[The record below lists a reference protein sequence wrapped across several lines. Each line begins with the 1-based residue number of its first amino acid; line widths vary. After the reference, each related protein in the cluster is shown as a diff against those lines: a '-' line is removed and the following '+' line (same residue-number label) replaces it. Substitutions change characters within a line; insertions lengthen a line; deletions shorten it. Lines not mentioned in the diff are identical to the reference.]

1 MEVRLDQ
8 LSNQVEACLWEI
20 LSLKD
25 VRDTVSR
32 PTVERRFA
40 PRSSILPQLH
50 HTHSDMDSYGDSYGD
65 SYCRAWSLPHPR
77 ASRLSTFSEVASLR
91 NEMVSFRDHHPS
103 GAASPE
109 DLKVQKEEKPRR
121 LFRPVRGVD
130 LKIAWQ
136 IHAREMR
143 NAECDEETRPIMR
156 LLYRSRCAC
165 LWELVDDPDSSRAAW
180 WLSVFLKMVVFINM
194 AVAFFQS
201 TKGHI
206 FNATLGVVGTFCDVV
221 FCLEF
226 LARVISAPSKVV
238 LIKDP
243 FNWTD
248 FLSALALPLRIS
260 FALHPQLRAAEVILL
275 FFLPVVCSLKLLRY
289 FESFRL
295 LIDAC
300 RNSVPALPV
309 LVYTMSVITLLSS
322 SAIYLVESRDNIPS
336 MPHALW
342 LALVTVTTVGYG
354 DFAPKST
361 AGYVVV
367 SILSCVSVLFLGL
380 PVGIIGHEFKACW
393 ESRSRVLLMTRVRK
407 CLAKWGYSAQDLRVL
422 VEFVDEDGDGN
433 LNLSEFMALINQMR
447 IGIRAGV
454 AIQLFML
461 FDDDQNGF
469 LDYHEFLRHLFPE
482 EYVLDQQQRAKT
494 FQEPNKRVSE
504 ALNHL
509 DAMRVSLRNQGSE
522 NS

>member
-1 MEVRLDQ
+1 
-8 LSNQVEACLWEI
+8 
-20 LSLKD
+20 
-25 VRDTVSR
+25 
-32 PTVERRFA
+32 
-40 PRSSILPQLH
+40 
-50 HTHSDMDSYGDSYGD
+50 
-65 SYCRAWSLPHPR
+65 
-77 ASRLSTFSEVASLR
+77 VASLR
-91 NEMVSFRDHHPS
+91 NEMVSFNDNHP
-103 GAASPE
+103 ARASP
-109 DLKVQKEEKPRR
+109 DSIDIRKEEKARR

-136 IHAREMR
+136 IHARELR
-143 NAECDEETRPIMR
+143 LHECDEETRPIMR
-156 LLYRSRCAC
+156 LLYRHRCAH

-180 WLSVFLKMVVFINM
+180 WLSIFLKLVVFINM

-201 TKGHI
+201 IEGHI
-206 FNATLGVVGTFCDVV
+206 FTATLGVVGTFCDVI

-226 LARVISAPSKVV
+226 LTRIIAAPSKLVH
-238 LIKDP
+238 IMDP

-248 FLSALALPLRIS
+248 FLSALALPLRIT
-260 FALHPQLRAAEVILL
+260 LVLQPELRPIEVMLL
-275 FFLPVVCSLKLLRY
+275 FFLPAVCSLKLLRY

-354 DFAPKST
+354 DFAPKSA

-407 CLAKWGYSAQDLRVL
+407 CLAKWGYTAQDLRVL

-433 LNLSEFMALINQMR
+433 LNLSEFIALINQMR
-447 IGIRAGV
+447 IGIRAEV
-454 AIQLFML
+454 AVQLFML

-469 LDYHEFLRHLFPE
+469 LDYHEFLRHLFPA
-482 EYVLDQQQRAKT
+482 EYVLDQQQRAQT
-494 FQEPNKRVSE
+494 FQLTNKRVSE

-509 DAMRVSLRNQGSE
+509 ETMRVSLRNQGSE

>member
-1 MEVRLDQ
+1 MSLPVASHEEDPVVLSKLLSGVEVRLDQ
-8 LSNQVEACLWEI
+8 LSNQVEACLLEI

-25 VRDTVSR
+25 LRDSVPR
-32 PTVERRFA
+32 PSAGRRLA
-40 PRSSILPQLH
+40 PRSSILPQLFH
-50 HTHSDMDSYGDSYGD
+50 TSQTHSDADTR
-65 SYCRAWSLPHPR
+65 RAWSSPLDDPR
-77 ASRLSTFSEVASLR
+77 ASQLSTFSEVASLR
-91 NEMVSFRDHHPS
+91 NEMVSFNDNHPRR
-103 GAASPE
+103 ASP
-109 DLKVQKEEKPRR
+109 DSIDIRKEEKARR

-136 IHAREMR
+136 IHARELR
-143 NAECDEETRPIMR
+143 LHECDEETRPIMR
-156 LLYRSRCAC
+156 LLYRHRCAD

-180 WLSVFLKMVVFINM
+180 WLSIFLKLVVFINM

-201 TKGHI
+201 IEGHI
-206 FNATLGVVGTFCDVV
+206 FTATLGVVGTFCDVI

-226 LARVISAPSKVV
+226 LTRIIAAPSKLVH
-238 LIKDP
+238 IMDP

-248 FLSALALPLRIS
+248 FLSALALPLRIT
-260 FALHPQLRAAEVILL
+260 LVLQPELRPIEVMLL
-275 FFLPVVCSLKLLRY
+275 FFLPAVCSLKLLRY

-354 DFAPKST
+354 DFAPKSA

-407 CLAKWGYSAQDLRVL
+407 CLAKWGYTAQDLRVL

-433 LNLSEFMALINQMR
+433 LNLSEFIALINQMR
-447 IGIRAGV
+447 IGIRAEV
-454 AIQLFML
+454 AVQLFML

-469 LDYHEFLRHLFPE
+469 LDLCMLSIAQLMVTAVYTVTMAH
-482 EYVLDQQQRAKT
+482 V
-494 FQEPNKRVSE
+494 
-504 ALNHL
+504 ALNMENL
-509 DAMRVSLRNQGSE
+509 SLCLG
-522 NS
+522 